1 MKKQYLESMLSLA
14 LAHMVLALTFM
25 SVTGEFHKLAIAIP
39 VNLIWL
45 VGMNLLGS
53 YLIFRPISRYLDCQD
68 NRIAALKRVHHLRWL
83 SVTWGVLLVLPLTVF
98 ALFVVRPFCP
108 DCNRSE
114 LIFSQS
120 PLVAIFTIFCATYL
134 YFLIDDFVS
143 RLKNHLFE
151 HFDIVFQPAGGKL
164 MVKLLFAFVSIGVLP
179 MSLTFM
185 DIFIPE
191 NLRTSTVIQP
201 QQVTSFYLL
210 ISIFMSITTF
220 FLIQRSLRRPVKVLL
235 HTIKQVQAGNFE
247 QKSPVIT
254 DDEFGVLAHGFN
266 QMVDGLKDQK
276 RLRETFGNYV
286 PEEIARIILKNDGVI
301 EPQRQF
307 TTILYTDIEG
317 FTTIC
322 ESLLPE
328 NVVTM
333 LNEYFSALVEIIRR
347 HGGVVTQ
354 FQGDAILSIFNIPI
368 ENPTHATDAIQAA
381 LEIQNVVTSR
391 TFGDSIVLPTR
402 IGINTG
408 HVIAGPV
415 GEGHRL
421 SYTVH
426 GSAVNLAARLEQLNK
441 QLGTRVLVSRQTRD
455 IAGEGFA
462 FKPLGEFPIRGIAEP
477 VTIFEATDLH
487 PK

>member
-1 MKKQYLESMLSLA
+1 
-14 LAHMVLALTFM
+14 MVLALTFM
-25 SVTGEFHKLAIAIP
+25 LVTGQFQKIAIAIP

-45 VGMNLLGS
+45 VGFNGFGS
-53 YLIFRPISRYLDCQD
+53 YFIFRPVSLFLDNHGD
-68 NRIAALKRVHHLRWL
+68 RAAALRRISNLRWV
-83 SVTWGVLLVLPLTVF
+83 SVAWGVLLILPLTVYASF
-98 ALFVVRPFCP
+98 VAWLFCT
-108 DCNRSE
+108 DCNLSE
-114 LIFSQS
+114 LTFPQL
-120 PLVAIFTIFCATYL
+120 PLIVIFTIFSATYL

-143 RLKNHLFE
+143 RLKGHLFE
-151 HFDIVFQPAGGKL
+151 RFDIVFQPAGNKL
-164 MVKLLFAFVSIGVLP
+164 IVKLLFAFVSIGVIP
-179 MSLTFM
+179 MAMTFLNLY
-185 DIFIPE
+185 IPDHAKDSMLVGPHE
-191 NLRTSTVIQP
+191 ITL
-201 QQVTSFYLL
+201 FHLL

-286 PEEIARIILKNDGVI
+286 PEEIARIILKNNGVI

-322 ESLLPE
+322 ESLPPE

-354 FQGDAILSIFNIPI
+354 FQGMPFSRYSIYPLKIPRMQ
-368 ENPTHATDAIQAA
+368 PMP
-381 LEIQNVVTSR
+381 S
-391 TFGDSIVLPTR
+391 S
-402 IGINTG
+402 
-408 HVIAGPV
+408 
-415 GEGHRL
+415 
-421 SYTVH
+421 
-426 GSAVNLAARLEQLNK
+426 
-441 QLGTRVLVSRQTRD
+441 
-455 IAGEGFA
+455 
-462 FKPLGEFPIRGIAEP
+462 
-477 VTIFEATDLH
+477 LH
-487 PK
+487 WKYKMS